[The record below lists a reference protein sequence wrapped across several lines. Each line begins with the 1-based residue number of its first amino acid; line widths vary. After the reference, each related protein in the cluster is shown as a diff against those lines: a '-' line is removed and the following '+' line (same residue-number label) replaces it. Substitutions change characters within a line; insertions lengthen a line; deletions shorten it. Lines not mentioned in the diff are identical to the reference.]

1 MQKSTARTKV
11 IFFGTPEFAAPA
23 LTALHGAGFSI
34 AAVVTQPD
42 KPVGRGLK
50 VEAPPVKIKAQEL
63 GLKVLQPKTL
73 RGVVAGLQ
81 PADNIE
87 RRLKPAATIID
98 ELKSLHAEV
107 AVVVAYGKIFP
118 REVLELF
125 PRGMVNV
132 HPSLLPKYRGSSP
145 IQVAILNGDTET
157 GVTIM
162 LLDEEMDHGPVLT
175 QHVVQISPSPDLQ
188 SPSPEGVEDGPG
200 EGRVRDAIELAVSF
214 RSFLHMKGR
223 SCWWKHCHNIWGEKL
238 SQSRRIIKKPL
249 LQNYLSARM
258 EKLIGKNPQSIL
270 NAWRAR
276 MTCGL
281 EHGRNGKVSASKYS
295 RPRFFILPLAVHPMP
310 RQVMFG
316 KRIPRHYPLSKR
328 NASNGPRQ
336 AQAINWGN

>member
-1 MQKSTARTKV
+1 MWCKS
-11 IFFGTPEFAAPA
+11 
-23 LTALHGAGFSI
+23 
-34 AAVVTQPD
+34 
-42 KPVGRGLK
+42 
-50 VEAPPVKIKAQEL
+50 PPH
-63 GLKVLQPKTL
+63 PTY
-73 RGVVAGLQ
+73 
-81 PADNIE
+81 
-87 RRLKPAATIID
+87 
-98 ELKSLHAEV
+98 SL
-107 AVVVAYGKIFP
+107 P
-118 REVLELF
+118 
-125 PRGMVNV
+125 
-132 HPSLLPKYRGSSP
+132 LPKGSK
-145 IQVAILNGDTET
+145 T
-157 GVTIM
+157 GRA
-162 LLDEEMDHGPVLT
+162 
-175 QHVVQISPSPDLQ
+175 SA
-188 SPSPEGVEDGPG
+188 GPG
-200 EGRVRDAIELAVSF
+200 EGRGRDAIELAVSF

-336 AQAINWGN
+336 AQAINCVNYQSITIPQILF